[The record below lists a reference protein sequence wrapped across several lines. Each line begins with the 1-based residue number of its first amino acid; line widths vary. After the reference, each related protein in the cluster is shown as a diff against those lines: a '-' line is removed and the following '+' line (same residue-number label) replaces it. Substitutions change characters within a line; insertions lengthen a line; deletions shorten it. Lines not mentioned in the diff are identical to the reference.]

1 MAKQERAFIG
11 VDLGGTNIQAGVL
24 GGKGQLLARGSV
36 KTKAEGG
43 SKAVIRRI
51 ADLVEQVIAD
61 SGIRRS
67 RLGGLG
73 IGAPGAIDI
82 TRGVVIEAVNLR
94 WNNYPLARELSKATG
109 LAVTVDNDVNMGTWG
124 EHQLGAGRGQSD
136 MLGIFVG
143 TGIGG
148 GLVLNGELYHGRL
161 MTAGEIGHEVI
172 RADAPLGRRT
182 LENVA
187 SRTAV
192 VNLLTQLIQANHKS
206 LLVDLTGGDLTKIR
220 SKVLAEALE
229 KRDELTVSV
238 VRQAATYVGIA
249 AANAV
254 TLLSLPCVVIGGGM
268 ASALGR
274 PYLEW
279 VREAFMERVFPR
291 KLRKCRVVLTRL
303 HDDAGV
309 VGAALLARQRL
320 TDNSRPHKKK

>member
-1 MAKQERAFIG
+1 MAKAQPAYIG
-11 VDLGGTNIQAGVL
+11 IDLGGTNIQAGVL
-24 GGKGQLLARGSV
+24 GGDGKLLARGSV

-43 SKAVIRRI
+43 SKVVIRRI
-51 ADLVEQVIAD
+51 AELVDEVIGE
-61 SGIRRS
+61 SKVRRS
-67 RLGGLG
+67 KIGGLG

-82 TRGVVIEAVNLR
+82 TRGVVMEAVNLR
-94 WNNYPLARELSKATG
+94 WNNFPLARELGKATG
-109 LAVTVDNDVNMGTWG
+109 LAVTVDNDVNVGAWG
-124 EHQLGAGRGQSD
+124 EQQMGAARGQAD

-143 TGIGG
+143 TGIGS
-148 GLVLNGELYHGRL
+148 GLVLGGQLYHGRM

-192 VNLLTQLIQANHKS
+192 VNLLTQLIQSNHKS
-206 LLVDLTGGDLTKIR
+206 LLVELTDGDLTKIR
-220 SKVLAEALE
+220 SKVLAEALAR
-229 KRDELTVSV
+229 KDELTMSV

-268 ASALGR
+268 ASALGK
-274 PYLEW
+274 PYLDW
-279 VREAFMERVFPR
+279 VRQSFMERVFPR
-291 KLRKCRVVLTRL
+291 KLRTCKVVLTRL

-320 TDNSRPHKKK
+320 TDNLAPAKKK